1 MIKTLRSMALAAALL
16 ALAACSSLL
25 RVPPT
30 PYTIH
35 TLRAPAQLA
44 PGKPVDW
51 QLVVETPAASGA
63 LDSVRMLVS
72 PKAGTLEVFPG
83 ARWSD
88 PAPTLLRE
96 VVIEAFERSGRIAGV
111 GPSTSALH
119 ADYSLG
125 MNLHDLQL
133 DATASPP
140 TAVLVFQARLQGYP
154 DNRVLAAR
162 AFEMRAPARASTAA
176 AAFEAFQAGLDR
188 LLPELVEWTLAEGEA
203 AHARD
208 TPRK

>member
-1 MIKTLRSMALAAALL
+1 MNAFRIL
-16 ALAACSSLL
+16 ALAAGLLALSACSSIL

-35 TLRAPAQLA
+35 VLRAPAKLPSGA
-44 PGKPVDW
+44 PVGW

-63 LDSVRMLVS
+63 LDSARMLVS

-88 PAPTLLRE
+88 PAPTLLRD

-133 DATASPP
+133 DASTSPP

-154 DNRVLAAR
+154 DNRVLASR
-162 AFEMRAPARASTAA
+162 GFQMRTPAAANTATAA
-176 AAFEAFQAGLDR
+176 FDAFQLGLDR

-203 AHARD
+203 AQARD
-208 TPRK
+208 TRRK